1 VSSLPRHRT
10 VADVMTTRVH
20 VASPST
26 PFKMLVRLI
35 EENRISAVP
44 IVDAQGSPL
53 GIVSESDLLLKENAD
68 PTNPLDLLRQRSQRA
83 KADGVVAAEVMTSP
97 VVTVGIDTPIAQ
109 AARVM
114 RERNVRRLVVVDT
127 RLRIAGIVSRSD
139 LLKVFL
145 RTDEDLRDEVLHKL
159 LPAVVP
165 TEAAGVDVD
174 VESNVIT
181 LSGRVDRRTD
191 VEILDRLARDV
202 DGVVNVVNRLSF
214 RWDDVKRQAR
224 AF

>member
-68 PTNPLDLLRQRSQRA
+68 PTNAFDLLRQRSQRA

-114 RERNVRRLVVVDT
+114 RERNVRRLVVVDA

>member
-10 VADVMTTRVH
+10 VADVMTARVH

-44 IVDAQGSPL
+44 IVDAQGSPI

-68 PTNPLDLLRQRSQRA
+68 PISPLDLLRQRKLRE
-83 KADGVVAAEVMTSP
+83 KADGVVAADLMTSP
-97 VVTVGIDTPIAQ
+97 VVTLGTDTPIAQ

-165 TEAAGVDVD
+165 TEASGIDVD

-191 VEILDRLARDV
+191 VEILYRLARDV

-214 RWDDVKRQAR
+214 RWDDVKRHAR
-224 AF
+224 AL

>member
-1 VSSLPRHRT
+1 MSLLPRHRT
-10 VADVMTTRVH
+10 VADVMTARVH

-44 IVDAQGSPL
+44 IVDAQGSPI
-53 GIVSESDLLLKENAD
+53 GIVSESDLLLKENVD
-68 PTNPLDLLRQRSQRA
+68 PISPLDLLRQRKQSE
-83 KADGVVAAEVMTSP
+83 KADGVVAADLMTSP
-97 VVTVGIDTPIAQ
+97 VVTVSTDIPIAQ

-165 TEAAGVDVD
+165 TEASGIDVD

-181 LSGRVDRRTD
+181 LTGRVDRRTD
-191 VEILDRLARDV
+191 VEILYRLARDV

-214 RWDDVKRQAR
+214 RWDDVKRHAG
-224 AF
+224 AL

>member
-1 VSSLPRHRT
+1 LLPRHRT
-10 VADVMTTRVH
+10 VADVMTARVH

-44 IVDAQGSPL
+44 IVDAQGSPI
-53 GIVSESDLLLKENAD
+53 GIVSESDLLLKENVD
-68 PTNPLDLLRQRSQRA
+68 PISPLDLLRQRKQRE
-83 KADGVVAAEVMTSP
+83 KADGVVAADLMTSP
-97 VVTVGIDTPIAQ
+97 VVTVSTDMPIAQ

-165 TEAAGVDVD
+165 TEASGIDVD

-181 LSGRVDRRTD
+181 LTGRVDRRTD
-191 VEILDRLARDV
+191 VEILYRLARDV

-214 RWDDVKRQAR
+214 RWDDVKRHAG
-224 AF
+224 AL

>member
-1 VSSLPRHRT
+1 MSLLPRHRT
-10 VADVMTTRVH
+10 VADVMTARVH

-44 IVDAQGSPL
+44 IVDAQGSPI
-53 GIVSESDLLLKENAD
+53 GIVSESDLLLKENVD
-68 PTNPLDLLRQRSQRA
+68 PISPLDLLRQRKQRE
-83 KADGVVAAEVMTSP
+83 KADGVVAADLMTSP
-97 VVTVGIDTPIAQ
+97 VVTVSTDMPIAQ

-165 TEAAGVDVD
+165 TEASGIDVD

-181 LSGRVDRRTD
+181 LTGRVDRRTD
-191 VEILDRLARDV
+191 VEILYRLARDV

-214 RWDDVKRQAR
+214 RWDDVKRHAG
-224 AF
+224 AL

>member
-1 VSSLPRHRT
+1 MSSLPRHRT
-10 VADVMTTRVH
+10 VADVMTARVH

-44 IVDAQGSPL
+44 IVDAQGSPI

-68 PTNPLDLLRQRSQRA
+68 PISPLDLLRQRKLRE
-83 KADGVVAAEVMTSP
+83 KADGVVAADLMTSP
-97 VVTVGIDTPIAQ
+97 VVTLGTDTPIAQ

-165 TEAAGVDVD
+165 TEASGIDVD

-191 VEILDRLARDV
+191 VEILYRLARDV

-214 RWDDVKRQAR
+214 RWDDVKRHAR
-224 AF
+224 AL

>member
-1 VSSLPRHRT
+1 MSSLPRHRT
-10 VADVMTTRVH
+10 VADVMTARVH

-44 IVDAQGSPL
+44 IVDGQGSPI
-53 GIVSESDLLLKENAD
+53 GIVSEADLLLKENAE
-68 PTNPLDLLRQRSQRA
+68 PARPLDLLRQRRQRE
-83 KADGVVAAEVMTSP
+83 KADGVVAADVMTSP
-97 VVTVGIDTPIAQ
+97 VVTVAIDTPIAQ

-114 RERNVRRLVVVDT
+114 RERNIRRLVVVDT

-165 TEAAGVDVD
+165 TEASAID
-174 VESNVIT
+174 VEVDSNVIT

-202 DGVVNVVNRLSF
+202 DGVVNVVNHLSF
-214 RWDDVKRQAR
+214 RWDDVKRHAG
-224 AF
+224 AL

>member
-1 VSSLPRHRT
+1 MSSLPRHRT